1 MRVIWPFGKSEYFF
15 LRGLTAFADLPVGL
29 FCRTRGIE
37 IALAR
42 GAKQSAL
49 SADSG
54 PNSASQRNDAKCH
67 EGTSQVLDAVAGEPV
82 LLVLP
87 RTLSTFVFRNWRF
100 ALAGPILARFGC
112 RSGHCKT
119 SCQLA
124 KGQPHKA
131 AESREYAS
139 SALTPRAVGSRL
151 HECQSVDT

>member
-54 PNSASQRNDAKCH
+54 PNSASHRSEA
-67 EGTSQVLDAVAGEPV
+67 
-82 LLVLP
+82 
-87 RTLSTFVFRNWRF
+87 TLSATTGLAHRGKQQNYSITWSTATSKDCGTARPSAFAVLRLMTSSNFV
-100 ALAGPILARFGC
+100 GC
-112 RSGHCKT
+112 SMGIAPG
-119 SCQLA
+119 LV
-124 KGQPHKA
+124 PFNI
-131 AESREYAS
+131 
-139 SALTPRAVGSRL
+139 
-151 HECQSVDT
+151 